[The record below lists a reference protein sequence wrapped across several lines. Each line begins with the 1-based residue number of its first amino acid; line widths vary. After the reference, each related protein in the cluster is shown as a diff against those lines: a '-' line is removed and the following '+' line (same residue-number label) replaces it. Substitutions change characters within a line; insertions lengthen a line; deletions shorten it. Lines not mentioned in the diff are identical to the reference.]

1 MRAYEFLSE
10 DATAGATST
19 GNVAT
24 VVMPLK
30 QKGELSFFGHPM
42 EDFPEYGDT
51 KPLILRRPSL
61 TMKKTKKG

>member
-1 MRAYEFLSE
+1 MRAYEFLNE
-10 DATAGATST
+10 NATAAATSS

-30 QKGELSFFGHPM
+30 QKGKLSFFGHPM
-42 EDFPEYGDT
+42 EEMPEYGDT

-61 TMKKTKKG
+61 LTKNKKKG